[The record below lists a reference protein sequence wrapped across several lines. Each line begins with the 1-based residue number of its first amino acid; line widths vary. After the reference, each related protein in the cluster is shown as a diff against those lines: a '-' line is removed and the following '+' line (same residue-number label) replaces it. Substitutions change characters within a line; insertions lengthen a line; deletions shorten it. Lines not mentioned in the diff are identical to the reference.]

1 MPGAFQNIIG
11 TCSGNI
17 CIPIRGQMLGQISLT
32 PAAVLPSIMIQVL
45 MIYSEE
51 KLFYILKFIIKYKLE
66 LDTTNY
72 VLSKCNVK
80 EGKKNLSIHLFN
92 RYLQSQFGSIQV

>member
-1 MPGAFQNIIG
+1 ML
-11 TCSGNI
+11 
-17 CIPIRGQMLGQISLT
+17 GQMVSECQISLT

-80 EGKKNLSIHLFN
+80 EGKRNLSIHLFN
-92 RYLQSQFGSIQV
+92 RYLQSQLGSIQV